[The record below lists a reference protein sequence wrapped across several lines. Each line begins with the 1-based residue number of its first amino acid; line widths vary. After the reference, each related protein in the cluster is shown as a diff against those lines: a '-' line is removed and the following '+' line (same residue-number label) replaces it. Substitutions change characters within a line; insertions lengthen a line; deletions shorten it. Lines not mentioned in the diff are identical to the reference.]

1 MILISPVFAVA
12 TKACSSAISGSGTFF
27 GFPHWW
33 QYMQCVPDGSGTGSY
48 TPYFGGPSD
57 MFGLALA
64 IINMLLYAAGFVA
77 VIAIIV
83 AGVNYITAIGN
94 PEKITSSRKSIQNA
108 LIGLAI
114 CLIAAQV
121 VAFIGTRLGP

>member
-1 MILISPVFAVA
+1 MLLLSPVFAVT
-12 TKACSSAISGSGTFF
+12 TKACSSVISGSSFF

-33 QYMQCVPDGSGTGSY
+33 QYMQCTPGGANDW
-48 TPYFGGPSD
+48 TPYLHGPGGFFP
-57 MFGLALA
+57 LILA
-64 IINMLLYAAGFVA
+64 IIDMLLFAAGFVA

-114 CLIAAQV
+114 CLVATQV
-121 VAFIGTRLGP
+121 VAFIGARLGP